1 MRTVSDL
8 YQINGKPMLAPDAG
22 VEMSFEDLESDD
34 SGRDESGF
42 FHRVVTRNKV
52 GVWDFT
58 YSHLTREEYSYMLSI
73 LPQEGHFIFTHPVL
87 SDNTK
92 SETTTAYLSGYSI
105 TWQSARTGAYRDL
118 KFSIV
123 EC

>member
-1 MRTVSDL
+1 MRVASDL

-22 VEMSFEDLESDD
+22 VEMSFQDLESRD

-42 FHRVVTRNKV
+42 LHRIVMHNKA
-52 GVWDFT
+52 GVWGFT
-58 YSHLTREEYSYMLSI
+58 YSHLSREEYSYMLSI
-73 LPQEGHFIFTHPVL
+73 LPEEGHFIFTHPVL

-92 SETTTAYLSGYSI
+92 SETTTAYLAGYNI
-105 TWQSARTGAYRDL
+105 TWQSARTGEYRDL
-118 KFSIV
+118 KFSII